1 MTDITRP
8 LILVV
13 EDNLIEAMNVKNA
26 LTEAD
31 MEVLGIAKTESELYS
46 LVEKRVPDL
55 ILMDIDLGGSNSG
68 IEIAK
73 NITERYKVPVVFS
86 TSYCDDTTISNA
98 LAISPYG
105 YLVKPYG
112 MLSLTTTI
120 QVALERKKTE
130 KALASSNRRFA
141 MASKI
146 AKLGVLEVDTSAQSV
161 VIESV
166 ENLFDFPRKM
176 PVSKFLALFPEEKKS
191 ELKQAIHLKSN
202 YLTTLQLKV
211 DGQPTKWFQVVLSDV
226 GWGDDYVQIGAIQD
240 ISILQSTQSNLS
252 VADKI
257 VSEIKEGVLVCDAVG
272 LIIKANQSLCDMLG
286 TKVKHLISTHINS
299 VFPKARK
306 HDPRPD
312 YLIDGL
318 RTELTIVSEGRR
330 FHLTMSVTSFELDDG
345 ETNFVAILTDVSELK
360 SSESQLKYL
369 AFTDALTGAGNR
381 NLLNSIVETYNVS
394 PAQLF
399 L

>member
-130 KALASSNRRFA
+130 KAKT
-141 MASKI
+141 KI
-146 AKLGVLEVDTSAQSV
+146 
-161 VIESV
+161 
-166 ENLFDFPRKM
+166 
-176 PVSKFLALFPEEKKS
+176 
-191 ELKQAIHLKSN
+191 
-202 YLTTLQLKV
+202 
-211 DGQPTKWFQVVLSDV
+211 
-226 GWGDDYVQIGAIQD
+226 
-240 ISILQSTQSNLS
+240 
-252 VADKI
+252 
-257 VSEIKEGVLVCDAVG
+257 EI
-272 LIIKANQSLCDMLG
+272 N
-286 TKVKHLISTHINS
+286 
-299 VFPKARK
+299 
-306 HDPRPD
+306 
-312 YLIDGL
+312 
-318 RTELTIVSEGRR
+318 
-330 FHLTMSVTSFELDDG
+330 
-345 ETNFVAILTDVSELK
+345 
-360 SSESQLKYL
+360 
-369 AFTDALTGAGNR
+369 
-381 NLLNSIVETYNVS
+381 
-394 PAQLF
+394 
-399 L
+399 